1 MNSECK
7 IKDDDEI
14 LEEEKN
20 RFNFRRFTPEEIQ
33 KKYSPF
39 ERISKKKE
47 ISFLFQKKKY
57 SPKLE
62 GKVSLED
69 IIHKMDSLDI
79 SGNCFSPHTPS
90 YLPSSPY
97 SSSSPF
103 SRPPTPMPELQL
115 EEAVLKEDHKINLDG

>member
-1 MNSECK
+1 MNNTCK

-14 LEEEKN
+14 LEEENN
-20 RFNFRRFTPEEIQ
+20 RYNFRRFTPEEIQ

-39 ERISKKKE
+39 ERVSKKKE

-69 IIHKMDSLDI
+69 IMTKMETLDL
-79 SGNCFSPHTPS
+79 SGNTYISNTP
-90 YLPSSPY
+90 PY
-97 SSSSPF
+97 SPF
-103 SRPPTPMPELQL
+103 SRPPTPIPTF
-115 EEAVLKEDHKINLDG
+115 NLDEISENSELGIKEKDAMNIDG

>member
-1 MNSECK
+1 MDNICK

-14 LEEEKN
+14 LQDELN
-20 RFNFRRFTPEEIQ
+20 RYNFRRFTPEEIQ

-47 ISFLFQKKKY
+47 INFLFQKKKY

-69 IIHKMDSLDI
+69 LLSKIENLDL
-79 SGNCFSPHTPS
+79 SGNSFSPHTPTF
-90 YLPSSPY
+90 
-97 SSSSPF
+97 SPF
-103 SRPPTPMPELQL
+103 SRGSSPVPELNL
-115 EEAVLKEDHKINLDG
+115 DKPVLKENDKMEVDG